1 MAAVCS
7 VKVDNVYLVA
17 EHRIHWKYVGLQII
31 RMPRSATNL
40 ILSLRICQCPLSSLR
55 SIIIYTLLFIRSE
68 IFTLDHHI
76 M

>member
-40 ILSLRICQCPLSSLR
+40 ILRLRICQCPLSCPASAQYYL
-55 SIIIYTLLFIRSE
+55 YTFIHLVRNRY
-68 IFTLDHHI
+68 
-76 M
+76 